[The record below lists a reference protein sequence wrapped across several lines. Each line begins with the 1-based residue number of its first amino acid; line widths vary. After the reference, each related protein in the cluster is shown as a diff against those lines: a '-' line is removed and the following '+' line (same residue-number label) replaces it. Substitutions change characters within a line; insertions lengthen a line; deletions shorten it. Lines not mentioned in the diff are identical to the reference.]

1 MAPSQ
6 QAYTPGRVPVV
17 GYKMQSPSQDLYATL
32 VDNYTLASPERP
44 RPERPRSAYWDQ
56 YPPNDSYWATGPSY
70 PRVYRAPDVL
80 PQASPWVVAAA
91 QPDIVH
97 EFIVPR
103 LLQVVTVSQLQ
114 IRIQGLFLP
123 LALSLSLSLLH
134 AHAHTNNHA
143 RKVRSETRTLRR
155 GSDTARYDNFL
166 FLEEQIKDIIITTP
180 RWRTSA

>member
-1 MAPSQ
+1 
-6 QAYTPGRVPVV
+6 
-17 GYKMQSPSQDLYATL
+17 
-32 VDNYTLASPERP
+32 
-44 RPERPRSAYWDQ
+44 
-56 YPPNDSYWATGPSY
+56 
-70 PRVYRAPDVL
+70 VL